1 MSDLISRS
9 ELLKQLATE
18 PKYSI
23 SVPKGFEALKDL
35 IAYHH
40 KKVIEVI
47 GDMPTAYDV
56 DKVVE
61 ELDNRSVFAR
71 PVGWSKS
78 YELITL
84 KNAVEVVKQGGV
96 SDDVCEWKLDSHLEN
111 DTPAE
116 WLICPHSPKKIF
128 STDIKYCPYC
138 GKQIKVEG
146 LKNGKDI

>member
-9 ELLKQLATE
+9 ELLKQLVTK

-47 GDMPTAYDV
+47 EDMPTAYDV

-61 ELDNRSVFAR
+61 KLESNSFITVNISVE
-71 PVGWSKS
+71 K
-78 YELITL
+78 
-84 KNAVEVVKQGGV
+84 EVVLLKDAIEIV
-96 SDDVCEWKLDSHLEN
+96 KENYRMKALERLEKLKAGEQN
-111 DTPAE
+111 D
-116 WLICPHSPKKIF
+116 
-128 STDIKYCPYC
+128 
-138 GKQIKVEG
+138 
-146 LKNGKDI
+146 